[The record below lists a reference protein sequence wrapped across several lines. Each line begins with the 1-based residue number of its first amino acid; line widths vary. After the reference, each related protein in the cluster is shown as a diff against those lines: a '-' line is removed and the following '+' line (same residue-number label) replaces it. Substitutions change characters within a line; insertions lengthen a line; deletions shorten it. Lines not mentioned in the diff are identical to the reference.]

1 MSKIGTWVLEAQT
14 AHQNVSAA
22 LPNVAGR
29 PLSDIS
35 PRDLSAL
42 VWAARLYLR
51 NDYCT
56 ELFNDDLASNPL
68 APETKAEIMRLAR
81 EAEQTADYE
90 ELNR

>member
-1 MSKIGTWVLEAQT
+1 MSKMGAWVLEQQT
-14 AHQNVSAA
+14 TRQNVNAA
-22 LPNVAGR
+22 LPNMAGR

-81 EAEQTADYE
+81 EAEQFADYKE
-90 ELNR
+90 MQR

>member
-1 MSKIGTWVLEAQT
+1 MSKIGAWVLEQQT
-14 AHQNVSAA
+14 THQNVSAA
-22 LPNVAGR
+22 LPSVAGR

-56 ELFNDDLASNPL
+56 ELFNDDAASKPL

-81 EAEQTADYE
+81 EAEQTNDQKE
-90 ELNR
+90 INR

>member
-1 MSKIGTWVLEAQT
+1 MSKIGAWVLEAQT
-14 AHQNVSAA
+14 THQNVSAA

-56 ELFNDDLASNPL
+56 ELFNDDLASKPL

-81 EAEQTADYE
+81 EAEQTTDRKE
-90 ELNR
+90 IEQ

>member
-1 MSKIGTWVLEAQT
+1 MSKTGAWVLEAHT
-14 AHQNVSAA
+14 THQNVSAA

-56 ELFNDDLASNPL
+56 ELFDDSAASNPL
-68 APETKAEIMRLAR
+68 APETKAEIMRRAR
-81 EAEQTADYE
+81 EAEQTTDQKE
-90 ELNR
+90 INQ

>member
-1 MSKIGTWVLEAQT
+1 MSKTGAWVLEAHT
-14 AHQNVSAA
+14 THQNVSAA

>member
-1 MSKIGTWVLEAQT
+1 MSKIGTWVLEAHT
-14 AHQNVSAA
+14 THQNVSAA
-22 LPNVAGR
+22 LPNVTGR
-29 PLSDIS
+29 SLSDIS

-81 EAEQTADYE
+81 EAEQTTDRKE
-90 ELNR
+90 IKQ

>member
-1 MSKIGTWVLEAQT
+1 MSKMGAWVLEQQIT
-14 AHQNVSAA
+14 HQNVNAA
-22 LPNVAGR
+22 LPNMAGR

-81 EAEQTADYE
+81 EAEQFADYK
-90 ELNR
+90 ELQR